1 MRGNLRC
8 SFCGKNENE
17 VEKLVAGPKV
27 YICNTCVR
35 IAADIIDNPP
45 PPGSSVRSSGWKERV
60 RNLVRF
66 VRGIF
71 QSAFLDAHDALHAS
85 GSDAPRR

>member
-17 VEKLVAGPKV
+17 VEKLVAGPNV
-27 YICNTCVR
+27 YICNACVR
-35 IAADIIDNPP
+35 IASDIIDNPP
-45 PPGSSVRSSGWKERV
+45 PQRPVGRSSVWGARV
-60 RNLVRF
+60 RDFLRV

-71 QSAFLDAHDALHAS
+71 QRAS
-85 GSDAPRR
+85 PAAG

>member
-1 MRGNLRC
+1 MRRNLRC

-27 YICNTCVR
+27 YICNACVR
-35 IAADIIDNPP
+35 IATDIMENSPP
-45 PPGSSVRSSGWKERV
+45 QGPAVRSSMWKERV
-60 RNLVRF
+60 RGFLQV

-71 QSAFLDAHDALHAS
+71 QSASPTA
-85 GSDAPRR
+85 G

>member
-1 MRGNLRC
+1 MRPNLRC
-8 SFCGKNENE
+8 SFCGKNENK

-35 IAADIIDNPP
+35 IATDIMENSPP
-45 PPGSSVRSSGWKERV
+45 QGPAVRSSMWKERL
-60 RNLVRF
+60 RSFLRD

-71 QSAFLDAHDALHAS
+71 QRTLPTAA
-85 GSDAPRR
+85 

>member
-35 IAADIIDNPP
+35 IATDIMDH
-45 PPGSSVRSSGWKERV
+45 SSPQGPVARASVWGERV
-60 RNLVRF
+60 RSFLRV

-71 QSAFLDAHDALHAS
+71 QSESPIA
-85 GSDAPRR
+85 G

>member
-8 SFCGKNENE
+8 SFCGKKENE
-17 VEKLVAGPKV
+17 VEKLVAGPSV

-35 IAADIIDNPP
+35 IATDIIDNSPP
-45 PPGSSVRSSGWKERV
+45 QGPGVRSTIWEERV
-60 RNLVRF
+60 RNFLQA

-71 QSAFLDAHDALHAS
+71 QRTSPTA
-85 GSDAPRR
+85 G